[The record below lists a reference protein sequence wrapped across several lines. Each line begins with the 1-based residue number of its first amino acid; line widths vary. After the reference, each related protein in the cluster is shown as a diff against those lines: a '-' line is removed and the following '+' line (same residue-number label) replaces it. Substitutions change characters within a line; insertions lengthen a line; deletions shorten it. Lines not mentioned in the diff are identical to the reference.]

1 MVTKQS
7 MNQELKTTKI
17 KKQAQV
23 PLPTKYGTFQVMAY
37 ALDGEEPMPH
47 IALINPETDFSVV
60 VNVRVHSECMTGD
73 VFGSYRCECGEQL
86 SAALQYVSEHGG
98 LVIYLRQEGRGIGLI
113 NKLHAYVKQDQG
125 YDTAEA
131 NVQLGFG
138 YDDRTYEDAITIL
151 HDLEVTDINLIT
163 NNPDKIKS
171 LDDDELITVHER
183 VGLDITPRKENRGY
197 LQTKIDKFGHE
208 LEL

>member
-1 MVTKQS
+1 MKNKQVT
-7 MNQELKTTKI
+7 
-17 KKQAQV
+17 KQAQV
-23 PLPTKYGTFQVMAY
+23 PIPTQHGTFQTIAY
-37 ALDGEEPMPH
+37 ALDDQERMPH
-47 IALINPETDFSVV
+47 IVLINPETDFSTK

-86 SAALQYVSEHGG
+86 DMSLDYISKSGG

-113 NKLHAYVKQDQG
+113 NKLHAYTKQDQG

-131 NVQLGFG
+131 NKVLGFG

-151 HDLEVTDINLIT
+151 NDLEIKDINLIT

-171 LDDDELITVHER
+171 LDVDPEITVHKR
-183 VGLDITPRKENRGY
+183 IDLDIKARKENIGY
-197 LQTKIDKFGHE
+197 LRTKKDKFGHF
-208 LEL
+208 LK

>member
-1 MVTKQS
+1 MKNTNKQV
-7 MNQELKTTKI
+7 

-23 PLPTKYGTFQVMAY
+23 PIPTPHGTFQTIAY
-37 ALDGEEPMPH
+37 AFEESERMPH
-47 IALINPETDFSVV
+47 VVLINPETDFSEI

-86 SAALQYVSEHGG
+86 NMSLEYVNKNGG

-113 NKLHAYVKQDQG
+113 NKLHAYTKQDQG

-131 NVQLGFG
+131 NKVLGFG

-151 HDLEVTDINLIT
+151 NDLEIKDINLIT

-171 LDDDELITVHER
+171 LDDDPLITVHNR
-183 VGLDITPRKENRGY
+183 IDLDIKARKENIGY
-197 LQTKIDKFGHE
+197 LRTKKDKFGHY
-208 LEL
+208 L